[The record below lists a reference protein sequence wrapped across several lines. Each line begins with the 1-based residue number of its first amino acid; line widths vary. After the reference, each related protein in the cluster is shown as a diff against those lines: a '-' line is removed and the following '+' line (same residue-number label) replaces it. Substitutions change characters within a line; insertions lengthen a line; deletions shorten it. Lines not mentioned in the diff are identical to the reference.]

1 MHSWFA
7 GWMKGGS
14 CIGFALLV
22 SGILNLFLPAAVA
35 AAPEVEMTGFTILQE
50 TDSGRWE
57 IESAKARYDGAG
69 DVLLTGVSATL
80 INKGG
85 TVVEVVSDRG
95 RFESNRLM
103 LHLEGNVGVTSVL
116 GATFNAPR
124 VRWDG
129 IGSTMEADGG
139 VKLTRGPLRVT
150 GSTVRYLVSKGTAY
164 MDGGVKSVW
173 NEGSLR
179 R

>member
-1 MHSWFA
+1 MSFP
-7 GWMKGGS
+7 
-14 CIGFALLV
+14 V
-22 SGILNLFLPAAVA
+22 TVA

-80 INKGG
+80 IDTGE
-85 TVVEVVSDRG
+85 TVVKVVSDTG
-95 RFESNRLM
+95 RFESDRML
-103 LHLEGNVGVTSVL
+103 LHLEGHVGVSSVL
-116 GATFNAPR
+116 GATFKAPR
-124 VRWDG
+124 VQWDG
-129 IGSTMEADGG
+129 TGSVMVADGG
-139 VKLTRGPLRVT
+139 VELTRGPLMVT
-150 GSTVRYLVSKGTAY
+150 GRSVRYLVGKGTAY

-173 NEGSLR
+173 NEGSPR

>member
-1 MHSWFA
+1 MNSWLA
-7 GWMKGGS
+7 GWMKGSS

-22 SGILNLFLPAAVA
+22 SGILNLILPAAVA

-57 IESAKARYDGAG
+57 IESAKARYDSAG

-80 INKGG
+80 VDTGG

-95 RFESNRLM
+95 RFESSRLM
-103 LHLEGNVGVTSVL
+103 LHLEGNVGVTSAL
-116 GATFNAPR
+116 GAAFEAPR

-129 IGSTMEADGG
+129 TDSTMEADGG
-139 VKLTRGPLRVT
+139 VRLTRGPLRVT
-150 GSTVRYLVSKGTAY
+150 GGTVRYLVSKGTAY

-173 NEGSLR
+173 KKGSIR